1 MNKMKR
7 KGIKVLLVYANSS
20 MDNLIPLG
28 VSLLSACLKEAGHK
42 VKLFDTTF
50 YKTREETGDDA
61 RVKTLQV
68 KYTNL
73 ADYGISPKKTD
84 MVEDFK
90 KIVDEFKPELVAVS
104 VVEITYLIGRRLLN
118 AIEKSGILTIMGGI
132 HVTFSPEE
140 VIKESAVDM
149 ICIGEGEEAIVELA
163 ARIKDKKDYTNVKN
177 LWVKKEGKIYM
188 NPVRPL
194 VDLNKLPMQDWT
206 IYEKER
212 FYKPMGGR
220 IYIAGPVEMN
230 RGCPYRCA
238 FCCNEGLQKI
248 YGKQA
253 HYYKHKDIEVLMRE
267 IKIKKEHYNLEYLY
281 IVAENFLLM
290 SDERFN
296 KFIEHYREV
305 RLPFW
310 IETRPEPVTEEKLS
324 KLKEVGCEG
333 VSIGVEHGNKEFRE
347 KILNRYIKNE
357 DIIKAFEIAKESGI
371 RSCAN
376 DIIGFP
382 TETRELVFET
392 IELNRRLDA
401 DNIIVNIFNPYRG
414 TKLRELSIQKGY
426 LSRDS
431 LAGDYRSDA
440 ILNMPQLAQ
449 ESLRGLQR
457 TFAMYVKFPRDMWL
471 EIKKCEKFGDEGNRK
486 FEELSK
492 MYMEEF
498 LGCNYD

>member
-1 MNKMKR
+1 MRGN
-7 KGIKVLLVYANSS
+7 GIKVLLIYANSS

-73 ADYGISPKKTD
+73 IDFGISPKKTD

-90 KIVDEFKPELVAVS
+90 KIVDKFKPELVAVS
-104 VVEITYLIGRRLLN
+104 VVEITYLIGLRLLN
-118 AIEKSGILTIMGGI
+118 AIKDLKIITIMGGI
-132 HVTFSPEE
+132 YVTFSPKE
-140 VIKESAVDM
+140 VIKEPAVDM
-149 ICIGEGEEAIVELA
+149 ICIGEGEEAIVELSN
-163 ARIKDKKDYTNVKN
+163 RIKDKKDYINVKN
-177 LWVKKEGKIYM
+177 LWVKKEGKIYK
-188 NPVRPL
+188 NPVRTL
-194 VDLNKLPMQDWT
+194 VDLNKLPMQDWA
-206 IYEKER
+206 IYEKKR
-212 FYKPMGGR
+212 FFKPMGGR
-220 IYIAGPVEMN
+220 IYIAGSVEMN
-230 RGCPYRCA
+230 RGCPYRCS

-253 HYYKHKDIEVLMRE
+253 HYYRHKDIEVLMKE
-267 IKIKKEHYNLEYLY
+267 IKIKKKQYNLEYLY

-296 KFIEHYREV
+296 KFIEHYREI

-310 IETRPEPVTEEKLS
+310 IETRPEPVTEEKLI
-324 KLKEVGCEG
+324 KLNAVGCEG
-333 VSIGVEHGNKEFRE
+333 VSIGVEHGNEEFRE
-347 KILNRYIKNE
+347 KILNRYVKNE
-357 DIIKAFEIAKESGI
+357 DIVKAFEITKKLGI

-392 IELNRRLDA
+392 IKLNRRLDM
-401 DNIIVNIFNPYRG
+401 DNVIVNIFNPYNG

-426 LSRDS
+426 LSRDN
-431 LAGDYRSDA
+431 LARDYRSDT
-440 ILNMPQLAQ
+440 ILNMPQLTR
-449 ESLRGLQR
+449 EDLIGLQR
-457 TFAMYVKFPRDMWL
+457 TFAMYVKFSKDMWD
-471 EIKKCEKFGDEGNRK
+471 EIKKCEKFDNEGNKK

-492 MYMEEF
+492 IYKEKF
-498 LGCNYD
+498 LGGYKNE